1 MSPEKRKPPKIVFYD
16 FGQACSL
23 KKDQADGILSVI
35 EGIMDMDAHGC
46 VRAFDQ
52 MGVLVE
58 GVDLEIVTKK
68 VRQNFD
74 TRKVKVRKRR
84 TEQSVMDDNKLPT

>member
-35 EGIMDMDAHGC
+35 EGIMDMDAPGC
-46 VRAFDQ
+46 VKAFDQ

-68 VRQNFD
+68 VRQNFVLGSKKPKKL
-74 TRKVKVRKRR
+74 RG
-84 TEQSVMDDNKLPT
+84 SNCDDNIAIAA